1 MFELNAGSFAGYLL
15 IILGLA
21 GAVVPIVPGP
31 LFIWLGAF
39 AWAWG
44 NDFQEIGP
52 WLLAFLGILA
62 LLAWGMDLIL
72 NLAFNRRT
80 GASWRA
86 YAGAI
91 LGGFGGGILLS
102 GTIPIVGTL
111 LGAFFGAIV
120 GTWLAELHA
129 KRDLRA
135 ATRAA
140 RTYVGSFI
148 LSAILEVTLSLAMVG
163 IFAWRAFF

>member
-1 MFELNAGSFAGYLL
+1 VFDLNAGSFAGYFL

-31 LFIWLGAF
+31 LLIWLGAF

-44 NDFQEIGP
+44 NDLQEIGP
-52 WLLAFLGILA
+52 LLLAILGMLA

-72 NLAFNRRT
+72 SLVLNRRT

-86 YAGAI
+86 YVGAI
-91 LGGFGGGILLS
+91 VGGIAGGILLS

-111 LGAFFGAIV
+111 LGAFAGAIV

-148 LSAILEVTLSLAMVG
+148 LSSILEVTLSLAMVG
-163 IFAWRAFF
+163 IFAWRALF